1 MYRLLLQPD
10 GTIYAVPSPLVYTY
24 PSAMDPEMSGYFVPV
39 YDQQRDPNMCTAAG
53 TPVYQA
59 AAAAAGAA
67 STVLPIAYTPTA
79 AYSGAPLYQNPTA
92 VMYSSEQFPTSAQAT
107 AAAAATAGPLPQYP
121 IGYPISI
128 GYPFNSKYSTIL
140 SHFLRNY
147 SP

>member
-1 MYRLLLQPD
+1 
-10 GTIYAVPSPLVYTY
+10 
-24 PSAMDPEMSGYFVPV
+24 MDPEMSGYFVPV

-140 SHFLRNY
+140 LHFLRNY
-147 SP
+147 SPETKLTLITKKCIAKECL